1 MDRLTFGFMAPL
13 LSLKQNRRTISPTTG
28 FPVLLK
34 IPFAKQPFFPKNTSV
49 LTVLRSS
56 FLRFATLSLFALL
69 VALRAYGSESGFV
82 GFPAIEV
89 FRIEQTG
96 MPWKSWGAAQ
106 DSDGVMYFGRMGIT
120 SFDGERWKSWPMN
133 NAYGIRALA
142 FGADGRL
149 WAGGTGE
156 IGWFSRKKNGWV
168 YHSLVDQLPEAHR
181 DLLGLWHVF
190 PDGDGAI
197 FAEDSKIMRWDG
209 RKFQIWSMPS
219 ESRIRAF
226 PVGKKIYVHRQ
237 SDGLHELTPSGPQ
250 LIIPTSTLGEDNGR
264 VWWIRPDGNGYRII
278 NGKGFATLR
287 DGILTQDTSA
297 TSLAIKNGFA
307 GMVLELPGDL
317 LAIATVYSGVIIA
330 RADGSAHQTIGPESG
345 LPTQLV
351 NGLFLGRDNQ
361 LWAMAESCIARISAV
376 SPSRVVDQRSGLPSQ
391 PVIGAASNGDNLAVA
406 TENAIYEWDPKNAS
420 FVRGA
425 GTDRPLSRI
434 AYTSEGLASSG
445 FGGLR
450 LLAQGKEKAL
460 RTTQRTSIFALTPSR
475 DRPGSFY
482 LAEDQSVLRWTPARS
497 PQDELLGKLPEIPTS
512 FADERSGSLWIGT
525 TRSGIF
531 HVDTRTAEAKLHA
544 PAERFK
550 LPTFTSA
557 TFVSSDLAGT
567 IYVLSQEGGW
577 LKRTSDDEFKPIAGM
592 PKREVAAFSPPEAS
606 PELWV
611 ALRSVGREQSVVGR
625 IAVDETGARWVPQEI
640 EAIANAGNPHAIVAR
655 KITPNERIL
664 WIGGSGG
671 LVRSLIDITAKSKL
685 IRPPLLTATMQA
697 SDGKSPEL
705 IDGPIPYDNRTLRFE
720 FAAPEFH
727 RRGTLRIET
736 FIEGIDHDWMPVGKD
751 ASRELTAVR
760 DGHYRLLARTVSDT
774 GMVSDNAELRFRV
787 LPPWWRTTPMLV
799 AFALGMI
806 PLGYG
811 FFYLRTRALRRRN
824 AALEARVQERT
835 KELEAANAEL
845 AAASAAKTEFVANMS
860 HDIRNPLNGIVG
872 LALALEDSRLD
883 GRQREMV
890 ATLRECTGYLSTLVD
905 DVLDFASIE
914 AGRIELRPG
923 PLAPGELL
931 RSIVTTLKSETAERG
946 ATLLYEVDPELPPHL
961 LGDAGRV
968 QQILVN
974 FVSNALKYAGG
985 TIQLSATRPA
995 DAPGEVEFAVRDW
1008 GPGMNEED
1016 RSTLFKKFSR
1026 LTRARQEGITGTGL
1040 GLASCR
1046 LLADIMGGSVGVE
1059 SEPGKGSR
1067 FFLRLPLTV
1076 VVEKPEPAPR
1086 TLPQAAV
1093 LLVEDTD
1100 YNAWAAKA
1108 VLARLGLACDRA
1120 RDGAEAVRM
1129 FEEKRY
1135 NVVLLDRNLPD
1146 MDGLEV
1152 AKRIRAS
1159 ETDGLQAVILAV
1171 TAYATAED
1179 RQLCLD
1185 AGMDAFVGKPL
1196 TPDKL
1201 RRALLG
1207 AGRKQLATATVDL
1220 SRPATNPPMST
1231 PSASAAS
1238 SQPEPAPATLDLA
1251 LLTYLSD
1258 GTSAGFGAQVERF
1271 LETLSTTQSEL
1282 ATALASRDFEQAKV
1296 FAHRINGQ
1304 AKMVGYAPLA
1314 QATLKLEE
1322 SAFQHD
1328 PARCADDMEHVN
1340 QEIEALRAAMA
1351 SPSRSLSPA

>member
-1 MDRLTFGFMAPL
+1 MAGFMAHLLSPIPAIGATL
-13 LSLKQNRRTISPTTG
+13 PTTGIPVVAKMRWLNAAKPVVSSVLRAAFSSRLCAMVLPMVAALVYGSFLSLKAGTELWGNAPLHVYT
-28 FPVLLK
+28 
-34 IPFAKQPFFPKNTSV
+34 
-49 LTVLRSS
+49 
-56 FLRFATLSLFALL
+56 
-69 VALRAYGSESGFV
+69 
-82 GFPAIEV
+82 
-89 FRIEQTG
+89 IEQMG
-96 MPWKSWGAAQ
+96 GHLGKSWSAAQ
-106 DSDGVMYFGRMGIT
+106 DVDGTIYFGRVGVS
-120 SFDGERWKSWPMN
+120 SFDGDRWSFWPVN
-133 NAYGIRALA
+133 GANAVRGLA
-142 FGADGRL
+142 FAAPGKL
-149 WAGGTGE
+149 WAGGNGE
-156 IGWFSRKKNGWV
+156 VGWLERKGPTWS
-168 YHSLVDQLPEAHR
+168 YHSLVSELPEQHR
-181 DLLGLWHVF
+181 ALPELWNAFAV
-190 PDGDGAI
+190 GDGALFI
-197 FAEDSKIMRWDG
+197 ENSKVLYWDG
-209 RKFQIWSMPS
+209 KTFRVWSLPDD
-219 ESRIRAF
+219 RRLRAF
-226 PVGKKIYVHRQ
+226 RAGKKIYIQHMA
-237 SDGLHELTPSGPQ
+237 SGLYTFTPAGLELV
-250 LIIPTSTLGEDNGR
+250 IPASILGVGNK
-264 VWWIRPDGNGYRII
+264 VWWARQDKESYRLLTGN
-278 NGKGFATLR
+278 GFATINQGKLIP
-287 DGILTQDTSA
+287 DNTPTSDA
-297 TSLAIKNGFA
+297 IQRGFPSLA
-307 GMVLELPGDL
+307 VELPENRV
-317 LAIATVYSGVIIA
+317 AVATVYSGVILTQPDGLHHESID
-330 RADGSAHQTIGPESG
+330 RASG
-345 LPTQLV
+345 LPAQSV
-351 NGLFLGRDNQ
+351 NGLYIDRDYQ
-361 LWAMAESCIARISAV
+361 LWIMGDSYVARV
-376 SPSRVVDQRSGLPSQ
+376 PLNPKSRIFDRRSGLPEEPIVSIA
-391 PVIGAASNGDNLAVA
+391 VDGSRVAAA
-406 TENAIYEWDPKNAS
+406 TESGVFELAHDDTPLALARSRGWLVFDLLYTPESLLSAGFRGVRQTIAGKTTSVLDTNTDVYTLVPSRARSGHYLVVENATIKRWDLNTEPETVVHLPEAIYSLME
-420 FVRGA
+420 
-425 GTDRPLSRI
+425 
-434 AYTSEGLASSG
+434 E
-445 FGGLR
+445 
-450 LLAQGKEKAL
+450 
-460 RTTQRTSIFALTPSR
+460 R
-475 DRPGSFY
+475 D
-482 LAEDQSVLRWTPARS
+482 
-497 PQDELLGKLPEIPTS
+497 
-512 FADERSGSLWIGT
+512 GSLWMGSF
-525 TRSGIF
+525 RSGVF
-531 HVDTRTAEAKLHA
+531 HAEARNSKRLVKSPHPNAGLPQFQA
-544 PAERFK
+544 PAIVTGDRDG
-550 LPTFTSA
+550 A
-557 TFVSSDLAGT
+557 
-567 IYVLSQEGGW
+567 IYVLSEQGAWRKEDGAKMFLPVSDFPHRGVLAVTQPLSSDEIW
-577 LKRTSDDEFKPIAGM
+577 LALHGEPGRPAGI
-592 PKREVAAFSPPEAS
+592 
-606 PELWV
+606 
-611 ALRSVGREQSVVGR
+611 GR
-625 IAVDETGARWVPQEI
+625 ILVQNGTARWQPEEI
-640 EAIANAGNPHAIVAR
+640 ESLTAIS
-655 KITPNERIL
+655 TPRALATQKLSNGATEV
-664 WIGGSGG
+664 WIGGSNGILRTEIATG
-671 LVRSLIDITAKSKL
+671 QTFPPP
-685 IRPPLLTATMQA
+685 RPPLLSA
-697 SDGKSPEL
+697 SVTSADNVASQE
-705 IDGPIPYDNRTLRFE
+705 ISAPIPYTHRSLRFALASPEFGRREMLRFE
-720 FAAPEFH
+720 
-727 RRGTLRIET
+727 I

-1008 GPGMNEED
+1008 GPGMNEDD

-1076 VVEKPEPAPR
+1076 VVEKPEPAPH

-1238 SQPEPAPATLDLA
+1238 SQPEPAPAKLDLA

-1328 PARCADDMEHVN
+1328 PARCAHDMEHVN